1 MANEN
6 SDLEPVRSRSIF
18 RQVRETFSGINRSRH
33 RVDTRHGSSPLTLI
47 NTDHKSSD
55 SLHGNQI
62 QNKNSR
68 RKSTTISFTHHLSLL
83 NQVKSHITKSKK
95 SHPTSSSSLGNDEF
109 TRLSFLS
116 TDSIPVSRMSF
127 YVYSF
132 INICKSHQSWRG

>member
-18 RQVRETFSGINRSRH
+18 RQVRDTFGGINRNRH
-33 RVDTRHGSSPLTLI
+33 RVDTRTDSSASTLI
-47 NTDHKSSD
+47 NTDHKSND
-55 SLHGNQI
+55 NLHSHQI
-62 QNKNSR
+62 PNKNSH

-95 SHPTSSSSLGNDEF
+95 SHPTTSSSLGNDEF

-116 TDSIPVSRMSF
+116 IDSMEVSRYLFLNHRST
-127 YVYSF
+127 YSIRAIF
-132 INICKSHQSWRG
+132 QIKI